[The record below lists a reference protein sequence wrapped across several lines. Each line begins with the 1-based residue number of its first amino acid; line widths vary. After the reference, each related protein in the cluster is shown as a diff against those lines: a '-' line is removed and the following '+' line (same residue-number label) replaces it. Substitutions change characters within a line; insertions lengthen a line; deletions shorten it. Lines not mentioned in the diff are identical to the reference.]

1 MTELDHGRS
10 RLVPST
16 ADTVANSGRPGGNF
30 RAAGR
35 DSSGVE
41 CSVCRE
47 AVSARLD
54 GEESPATPAEVERHL
69 AECDECRAWESR
81 AAALS
86 RELRVRAV
94 PSTPDL
100 TASVMQVLPAPA
112 VRRWPRVL
120 LGVVA
125 VAQIVLGVLQ
135 LLGPS
140 GHEAMAGHLFHE
152 STAWNLALGAGFGW
166 AAWRVRAGVGM
177 LPVLGAFLTVL
188 TFVSVHD
195 LITGVVSAGR
205 LVSHLPL
212 VAALVLLLVIRHD
225 HRDGDTGPGHGI
237 RPGENAVTTDDPDEP
252 APPREL
258 GPTAH
263 REAS

>member
-1 MTELDHGRS
+1 M
-10 RLVPST
+10 
-16 ADTVANSGRPGGNF
+16 
-30 RAAGR
+30 GR

-47 AVSARLD
+47 ALSARLD
-54 GEESPATPAEVERHL
+54 GEESPVAEADVRRHL
-69 AECDECRAWESR
+69 AECAECRAWESR
-81 AAALS
+81 AVALS

-94 PSTPDL
+94 PRTPDL
-100 TASVMQVLPAPA
+100 TASVMRALPAPA

-125 VAQIVLGVLQ
+125 VAQIALGVLQ
-135 LLGPS
+135 LLSAG

-166 AAWRVRAGVGM
+166 AAWRSRAGAGI
-177 LPVLGAFLTVL
+177 LPVLGAFLAVL

-195 LITGVVSAGR
+195 LITGTVSAGR

-225 HRDGDTGPGHGI
+225 HRDSEPGPGHGV
-237 RPGENAVTTDDPDEP
+237 RPGEDTVDTDDPDEP

-258 GPTAH
+258 GPTAY
-263 REAS
+263 REAG